1 MNDKERQYNRERLS
15 GALKALGECG
25 IEDYEKYIVR
35 DVESEDD
42 AYYKTLE
49 LMRHKER
56 PTGMYSCSMILWL
69 TACTGELPKAG

>member
-1 MNDKERQYNRERLS
+1 MPFILMIKSRQYNRERLE
-15 GALKALGECG
+15 GALEALGECG

-49 LMRHKER
+49 LMRHEER
-56 PTGMYSCSMILWL
+56 PHRRIHVQ
-69 TACTGELPKAG
+69 